1 MKLIKIFSEHTDE
14 KKRLYSVP
22 RFQKEF
28 NSKAQKELRRRLD
41 LERGLEYSKLDPA
54 KEYPKDI
61 VDEGIRRGRSLN
73 SQPVQTKN
81 LKERAKELKKSKRI
95 KFLKKG
101 AKATA
106 IGVGAVGVGVG
117 IKKAVD
123 NHKEKKLLKE
133 YREQLKTYSIFS
145 KLFPKKN
152 EVPNY
157 LGLPVKISGKI
168 NQENLGKEI
177 WENEMKEWEY
187 SPLNSKY
194 KKTDFQKFLK
204 NLEIEKVPK
213 KDWLGDD
220 EELTVCLKDD
230 FYLGWW
236 NIYLDKNGKISNIS
250 FND

>member
-14 KKRLYSVP
+14 ETRFYSVP
-22 RFQKEF
+22 RFQKE
-28 NSKAQKELRRRLD
+28 A
-41 LERGLEYSKLDPA
+41 
-54 KEYPKDI
+54 
-61 VDEGIRRGRSLN
+61 
-73 SQPVQTKN
+73 
-81 LKERAKELKKSKRI
+81 
-95 KFLKKG
+95 
-101 AKATA
+101 
-106 IGVGAVGVGVG
+106 VGVG

-145 KLFPKKN
+145 RFFPKKN

-157 LGLPVKISGKI
+157 LGLPIKISGKI

-204 NLEIEKVPK
+204 NLDIEKVPK

-236 NIYLDKNGKISNIS
+236 NICLDKNGKISNIA